1 MFFKIGIL
9 KISQISSENTCVEVS
24 LIKLQ
29 VFRSFFYRTPPVAAS
44 GFVNGYLSRNEN
56 INKYEVAHII
66 VK

>member
-1 MFFKIGIL
+1 MFFKIGVL
-9 KISQISSENTCVEVS
+9 KFLQISSENTCVEVF

-29 VFRSFFYRTPPVAAS
+29 DFRFFFYRTPPVAAS
-44 GFVNGYLSRNEN
+44 GFVNGYSSRNEN